1 MVGVWGGRAHLPL
14 PTPLGDARFG
24 LANAPKRKLLKSQD
38 DWGPHGS
45 GCGMFA
51 GRALCSGC
59 RLGEEESDAA
69 LELACKVC
77 GATVKGLKT

>member
-1 MVGVWGGRAHLPL
+1 MCVGGGRAHLPL

-24 LANAPKRKLLKSQD
+24 LANAPEKKMLKSQD

-51 GRALCSGC
+51 GRALPSGAGWG
-59 RLGEEESDAA
+59 RRSQMPLWNLHAKYV
-69 LELACKVC
+69 ELRHRA
-77 GATVKGLKT
+77 